1 MGQQAQKQ
9 QNTISPQP
17 DSENK
22 REGTELKEVELKKV
36 TGVHISEWTVSTYL
50 RRIFSFVAYFLNR
63 H

>member
-50 RRIFSFVAYFLNR
+50 RRIFLNR

>member
-50 RRIFSFVAYFLNR
+50 RRIFFK
-63 H
+63 